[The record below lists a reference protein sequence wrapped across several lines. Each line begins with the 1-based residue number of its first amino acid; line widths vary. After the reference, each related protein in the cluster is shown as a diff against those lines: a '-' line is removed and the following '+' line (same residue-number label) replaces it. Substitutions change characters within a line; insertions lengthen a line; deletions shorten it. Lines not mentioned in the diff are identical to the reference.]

1 MGMSGLLVVALIL
14 PTRANMFLENIF
26 LSGDKLFKSQPLINT
41 ITAELYEG
49 DIEDKDPLLP
59 IDILTK
65 EKTKKGT
72 ELSVISVIEITNQE
86 RIKAGLTP
94 LLPNLMLVS
103 SAKIKVE
110 DMIAREY
117 FEHTSPTGKTVSD
130 LGTQVGY
137 DYLTMGENL
146 ALGNFSTA
154 EELVAAWMN
163 STGHR
168 ANILSA
174 NYTEIGIYLAQGK
187 YQGKTVWFAV
197 QHFGTARGVCPV
209 INEKLK
215 EDIAVL
221 DKSLKSKE
229 KQVYT
234 LRSLI
239 ENTTP
244 ATDPTYYESVS
255 HFNRLVTEYNR
266 ELAYSQK
273 IVSTYNQ
280 QVLAFNKCLTQYQ
293 KVI

>member
-14 PTRANMFLENIF
+14 PTQVTSFLGNIF
-26 LSGDKLFKSQPLINT
+26 SSSETLFKAQPLINT

-49 DIEDKDPLLP
+49 DIQEKDPFSP
-59 IDILTK
+59 IDILIK

-72 ELSVISVIEITNQE
+72 ELSVASVIEITNKE
-86 RIKAGLTP
+86 RTKAGLTM
-94 LLPNLMLVS
+94 LTPNLMLVS

-110 DMIAREY
+110 DMITREY
-117 FEHTSPTGKTVSD
+117 FEHASPTGKTVSD

-163 STGHR
+163 SPGHR
-168 ANILSA
+168 ANILST

-229 KQVYT
+229 AQVYA
-234 LRSLI
+234 LRSVV
-239 ENTTP
+239 EKVSP
-244 ATDPTYYESVS
+244 ETDPVYYENVA